1 MRKKREKIAPDLTPV
16 IDIVFILL
24 IFFMVT
30 SVFKKDDVMLAINL
44 PDLHAKAVTT
54 KDKPVTIELSRE
66 KLALNATLYEFSDL
80 DAEFKK
86 YDKNTKINIQIET
99 DVEYARVMKLFDIL
113 QLHNLN
119 SFSLVANKV
128 KE

>member
-30 SVFKKDDVMLAINL
+30 SVFKKEDVILALNL
-44 PDLHAKAVTT
+44 PDLHAKPTYT
-54 KDKPVTIELSRE
+54 KDKPVTIELSS
-66 KLALNATLYEFSDL
+66 KQLALNAKVYNFKDL
-80 DAEFKK
+80 DQIFKK
-86 YDKNTKINIQIET
+86 YNKDTKINIQIEKN
-99 DVEYARVMKLFDIL
+99 VAYERVMKLFDIL

-119 SFSLVANKV
+119 SFSLVANKS
-128 KE
+128 KK

>member
-1 MRKKREKIAPDLTPV
+1 MRKKREKITPDLTPV

-30 SVFKKDDVMLAINL
+30 SVFKKEDVVLALHL
-44 PDLHAKAVTT
+44 PDLHAKAITS
-54 KDKPVTIELSRE
+54 KIKPISIELSRE
-66 KLALNATLYEFSDL
+66 KLAINGTLLEFEGL
-80 DAEFKK
+80 AEECKK
-86 YDKNTKINIQIET
+86 YNKDTKINIHI
-99 DVEYARVMKLFDIL
+99 DKNVEYERVMRLFDIL

-119 SFSLVANKV
+119 SFSLIANKA

>member
-1 MRKKREKIAPDLTPV
+1 MRKKREKIAPDLTPI

-30 SVFKKDDVMLAINL
+30 SVFKKDDVILALNL

-54 KDKPVTIELSRE
+54 KEKPVTIELGRE
-66 KLALNATLYEFSDL
+66 KLALNATIYHFSDL
-80 DAEFKK
+80 DELLKK
-86 YDKNTKINIQIET
+86 YNKETKINIQIDK
-99 DVEYARVMKLFDIL
+99 DVEYERVMRLFDIL
-113 QLHNLN
+113 QLHSLN
-119 SFSLVANKV
+119 SFSLVAHKA